1 MKITRII
8 WLHDYVSKI
17 EIKHGVYRDE
27 IRQVLL
33 SNPRIQRMG
42 KGKRQKGEHLYAAY
56 GQTEAGRYLVIFF
69 IYKLSNE
76 ALIISARD
84 MDNKERKGYGR
95 KK

>member
-17 EIKHGVYRDE
+17 EAKHSVYRDE

-33 SNPRIQRMG
+33 SNPRIRRIG
-42 KGKRQKGEHLYAAY
+42 KGKRRAGEHLYAAY
-56 GQTEAGRYLVIFF
+56 GQTEAGRYLVVFF
-69 IYKLSNE
+69 IYKARAE

-84 MDNKERKGYGR
+84 MDNKERRRYGR
-95 KK
+95 K